1 MFDLLSHISG
11 CYPRDKLH
19 LLTRQ
24 FREKPDTPPES
35 FSKITYLGIISPS
48 RSKALTGM
56 GHMTAP
62 SPKEVTRL
70 LVDWG
75 NGDQAALDELIPLV
89 YDELRRLAGRYMRR
103 ESQGHTLQTSAL
115 VNEAYLRLVD
125 QKSVQ
130 WQNRAHFFGVA
141 AQLMRR
147 ILVDH
152 ARSRLRAKRGG
163 RAQVVSLAE
172 QAVMSKEV
180 AEVIALDEALNNLAV
195 LDPRKSQIVEMKFFG
210 GLTTEEVAEVLKVT
224 SRTVEREWRKAKAW
238 LNRAIS
244 KGETNEA

>member
-1 MFDLLSHISG
+1 MV
-11 CYPRDKLH
+11 
-19 LLTRQ
+19 
-24 FREKPDTPPES
+24 
-35 FSKITYLGIISPS
+35 
-48 RSKALTGM
+48 
-56 GHMTAP
+56 AP

-75 NGDQAALDELIPLV
+75 KGDQAALDELIPLV
-89 YDELRRLAGRYMRR
+89 YDELRRVARRYMRR

-115 VNEAYLRLVD
+115 VNEAYLRLID
-125 QKSVQ
+125 QNSVQ

-163 RAQVVSLAE
+163 GVQMVSLTE
-172 QAVMSKEV
+172 QAVADKEV
-180 AEVIALDEALNNLAV
+180 AEVIALDNALKNLAEMG
-195 LDPRKSQIVEMKFFG
+195 PRKSQIVEMKFFG

-238 LNRAIS
+238 LNRALS
-244 KGETNEA
+244 KGAANEA

>member
-1 MFDLLSHISG
+1 M
-11 CYPRDKLH
+11 
-19 LLTRQ
+19 
-24 FREKPDTPPES
+24 
-35 FSKITYLGIISPS
+35 
-48 RSKALTGM
+48 A
-56 GHMTAP
+56 AP

-75 NGDQAALDELIPLV
+75 NGDQGALDELIPLV
-89 YDELRRLAGRYMRR
+89 YDELRRIAGRYMRR

-125 QKSVQ
+125 QKSLQ

-147 ILVDH
+147 VLVDH
-152 ARSRLRAKRGG
+152 ARSRSRAKRGG
-163 RAQVVSLAE
+163 RAQMVSLAE
-172 QAVMSKEV
+172 QAIISKEV
-180 AEVIALDEALNNLAV
+180 ADVIALDEALKNLAEM
-195 LDPRKSQIVEMKFFG
+195 DPRKSQIVEMKFFG

-238 LNRAIS
+238 LNLALS
-244 KGETNEA
+244 KGATNEA

>member
-1 MFDLLSHISG
+1 MAS
-11 CYPRDKLH
+11 
-19 LLTRQ
+19 
-24 FREKPDTPPES
+24 PP
-35 FSKITYLGIISPS
+35 
-48 RSKALTGM
+48 
-56 GHMTAP
+56 
-62 SPKEVTRL
+62 PKDVTRL

-89 YDELRRLAGRYMRR
+89 YDELRRMAGRYMRR
-103 ESQGHTLQTSAL
+103 ESKGHTLQTSAL

-141 AQLMRR
+141 AHLMRR

-152 ARSRLRAKRGG
+152 ARSRSRAKRGG
-163 RAQVVSLAE
+163 GAQMVSLAD
-172 QAVMSKEV
+172 QAVISKEV
-180 AEVIALDEALNNLAV
+180 ADVIALDDALKNLAEM
-195 LDPRKSQIVEMKFFG
+195 DPRKSQIVEMKFFG

-244 KGETNEA
+244 KGEPNEA

>member
-1 MFDLLSHISG
+1 M
-11 CYPRDKLH
+11 
-19 LLTRQ
+19 
-24 FREKPDTPPES
+24 
-35 FSKITYLGIISPS
+35 
-48 RSKALTGM
+48 AV
-56 GHMTAP
+56 P

-103 ESQGHTLQTSAL
+103 ESPGHTLQTSAL

-152 ARSRLRAKRGG
+152 ARRRSRAKRGG
-163 RAQVVSLAE
+163 GAQMVSLVE
-172 QAVMSKEV
+172 RAVMSEEV
-180 AEVIALDEALNNLAV
+180 AEVIALNAALNDLEEF
-195 LDPRKSQIVEMKFFG
+195 DPRKSRIVEMKFFG
-210 GLTTEEVAEVLKVT
+210 GLTNEEVAEVLKVT

-244 KGETNEA
+244 KGATNES